1 VGTDVAVFVLEL
13 HSGAHDAPPRRAAT
27 ATRALA
33 AAPAARM
40 SSFPIVPRAGGPDR
54 APPRAVALPALNL
67 GKISFAAM
75 GGSAELLHFPENDVA
90 YDVDSSDDDLDGMEA
105 AVEAFEARRRRTE
118 EIAMARARA
127 EDADE
132 RLAREKVETEQSL
145 RQLRARRERFE
156 AALAAR
162 GSVAETRRIG
172 KSQGQID
179 VEDARSTAFAEA
191 AALEALR
198 QRRAR
203 IDARIAALL
212 GERRPERKD
221 AADDA
226 SSIARAARAA
236 AAVDAEYVAP
246 KWKQRRDRRLA
257 EEEAAARRS
266 APDGGEGE
274 KRDENEKAFPKNANG
289 AVANEN
295 AIRAAFAAAARL
307 TRRGDA
313 EGLRSMLC
321 TDPTRVFLNG
331 RLDDHVRAVP
341 SGDGRDAT
349 RLDENAGFT
358 LLTLACGLG
367 DWPSA
372 RCLLR
377 HGADINAP
385 DRFERAPVDAA
396 VHEGHFDLAD
406 ALVRWAKERGV
417 RMGEQ

>member
-1 VGTDVAVFVLEL
+1 
-13 HSGAHDAPPRRAAT
+13 
-27 ATRALA
+27 
-33 AAPAARM
+33 M

-54 APPRAVALPALNL
+54 APPRAVALPSLDL

-75 GGSAELLHFPENDVA
+75 GGSAEILHFPENDVA
-90 YDVDSSDDDLDGMEA
+90 YDVDSSDEDLDGMEA
-105 AVEAFEARRRRTE
+105 AVDAFEARRARGGE
-118 EIAMARARA
+118 MAAARARSS
-127 EDADE
+127 DADE
-132 RLAREKVETEQSL
+132 RLAREKAETETSL
-145 RQLRARRERFE
+145 RLLRARRERFE

-162 GSVAETRRIG
+162 EPVKETRRIG
-172 KSQGQID
+172 KAYGQID

-198 QRRAR
+198 LRRAR

-212 GERRPERKD
+212 GECRPERKD
-221 AADDA
+221 ASGDA
-226 SSIARAARAA
+226 TSVARAARAA
-236 AAVDAEYVAP
+236 AAVDAEYVVP
-246 KWKQRRDRRLA
+246 KWKQRRDRRRA

-274 KRDENEKAFPKNANG
+274 KRDENEKQKAFDARRGSG
-289 AVANEN
+289 ADEN
-295 AIRAAFAAAARL
+295 AVRAAFAAAARL

-313 EGLRSMLC
+313 EGLRSMLS
-321 TDPTRVFLNG
+321 TDPTRAFLRD

-341 SGDGRDAT
+341 RGDAT
-349 RLDENAGFT
+349 LDATLDENAGFT

-406 ALVRWAKERGV
+406 ALVRWAEERGV